1 MDIYLMYLRKSRA
14 DNENETVEEVLA
26 RHERILQNL
35 AVKILGHLIPEKYI
49 YREIV
54 SGETIDARPQM
65 KRLLLDIESSDVK
78 GVFVVEPQRLTRGDW
93 EDGGKLLSSFRYS
106 NTLIYTPNKTY
117 NLFNKFD
124 YKFFKMELSQGNDY
138 LEYTKEILARGR
150 ISSVKEGN
158 YIGSVAPYGYK
169 KVIIDKSPTLE
180 IVEDEAKAIQLAT
193 KMFVEEGVGWT
204 AIGEQLES
212 LGFFPRKSL
221 HWSPYCLRD
230 ICRNPVNI
238 GKVKWNSRK
247 CVTSYENGKL
257 TITRPRNSEPLYFE
271 GKHEPIL
278 DVDLYNKL
286 LDKLGTTS
294 RNRPKME
301 LKNPF
306 SSLLRCGTCG
316 KSMVYR
322 EYTKNGVISSAPRLL
337 CNNQKYCC
345 TKSAT
350 FEAVYNAV
358 IDSLNEIVKNF
369 YFELEQQQ
377 MNNDNMQEELL
388 EKAKQDLGK
397 LEKKQENLYDLLE
410 DKVYTKE
417 IFLKRTAKLND
428 ERKELEKRIELL
440 TTSAPPKIDYES
452 KISAFTEVIHALE
465 DNSISA
471 KNKNDMLKTI
481 LSCIYYYRDTD
492 NRTKWDKS
500 NIKLKILLKDF

>member
-14 DNENETVEEVLA
+14 DNADETVEEVLA

-35 AVKILGHLIPEKYI
+35 SVKILGHLIPEKYI

-65 KRLLLDIESSDVK
+65 KRLLLDIESPDVK

-117 NLFNKFD
+117 DLFDKFD

-169 KVIIDKSPTLE
+169 KVFIDKSPTLE
-180 IVEDEAKAIQLAT
+180 IVEEEAKAVQLAT
-193 KMFVEEGVGWT
+193 KMFVEEGIGWT

-212 LGFFPRKSL
+212 LGLFPRKSP
-221 HWSPYCLRD
+221 HWSPHCLRD
-230 ICRNPVNI
+230 ICKNPVNI

-247 CVTSYENGKL
+247 CVPIYENGKL
-257 TITRPRNSEPLYFE
+257 IVTRPRNTNPLYFD
-271 GKHEPIL
+271 GKHKPIL
-278 DVDLYNKL
+278 DANLYNRL
-286 LDKLGTTS
+286 LDKLGKTPK
-294 RNRPKME
+294 NRPKME
-301 LKNPF
+301 MKNPF

-316 KSMVYR
+316 KAMVYS
-322 EYTKNGVISSAPRLL
+322 ECAKTKRNPSAPRLL
-337 CNNQKYCC
+337 CSNQKYCR

-350 FEAVYNAV
+350 FEVVYNAI
-358 IDSLNEIVKNF
+358 IDALNKIVTNF
-369 YFELEQQQ
+369 HFELEHQQ
-377 MNNDNMQEELL
+377 MNNNNMQEELL
-388 EKAKQDLGK
+388 KKAKLDLKK
-397 LEKKQENLYDLLE
+397 LEEKQEDLYDLLE

-417 IFLKRTAKLND
+417 IFLKRTEKLNS
-428 ERKELEKRIELL
+428 EREELEKRIEMLS
-440 TTSAPPKIDYES
+440 TSVPPKIDYAA

-465 DNSISA
+465 DNSVSA
-471 KNKNDMLKTI
+471 KYKNDMLKTI
-481 LSCIYYYRDTD
+481 ISCIYYYRDTD
-492 NRTKWDKS
+492 NHTKWDKS
-500 NIKLKILLKDF
+500 TVELKIVLKEF